1 MFYVSKHLCEF
12 YYAIHVPNSLNS
24 HVSMAPILMD
34 FSDWNEQVQ
43 FNLSVLD
50 LDLATLE
57 DKSITITD
65 ASSNEEKTHYKVWKR
80 SKRLNLMLM
89 RMNFADNI
97 KTTLLKIESAKR
109 FMGLVGE
116 RS

>member
-1 MFYVSKHLCEF
+1 MSIFNG
-12 YYAIHVPNSLNS
+12 PN
-24 HVSMAPILMD
+24 
-34 FSDWNEQVQ
+34 FSYWNEQVQ
-43 FNLSVLD
+43 FHLGVLD
-50 LDLATLE
+50 LDLAILE
-57 DKSITITD
+57 EKSTTNTN